1 MLNDEAK
8 ISHHLWLFCVLLA
21 VDRFTESPETIN
33 RESRTATGGTA
44 TLRCSNSIGRDRSV
58 AIGAIYDSAPEAQ
71 CSREVAASE
80 EFGSSSLLPAV
91 SAQNSQSLV
100 MRCSD
105 FQLLANLESKSR
117 YGVYAPWT
125 VLALDIDVLCFTTDR
140 HVDLTFVKRVARA
153 QVQLE
158 ELCEAHVLEEEKG
171 EDDCDP
177 AETSSGKSERRRPA
191 PECFSERSVGS
202 VEAEAEAE
210 APVNDGTRVCTAKS
224 LQFELMADD
233 DSRHT
238 RSTHDARK
246 DTNVS
251 AINAIKSYGDSE
263 DDEDKEMGQRE
274 VAVERFES
282 ANDKSTFAAGTGIC
296 TIAHEHQGVFLHSIE
311 FPRYFRYQLSDAFRS
326 LRSSF
331 FILVTVSID

>member
-1 MLNDEAK
+1 M
-8 ISHHLWLFCVLLA
+8 FCVLLA

-44 TLRCSNSIGRDRSV
+44 TLRCSNSIGSNCSV
-58 AIGAIYDSAPEAQ
+58 AIGAIHDSAPEAQ
-71 CSREVAASE
+71 RCREVAASE
-80 EFGSSSLLPAV
+80 ESRSSNLLDAA
-91 SAQNSQSLV
+91 SAQNLQSLV
-100 MRCSD
+100 MRNSD
-105 FQLLANLESKSR
+105 SRLLANLESKSR

-140 HVDLTFVKRVARA
+140 HLDLAFLKRVARA

-158 ELCEAHVLEEEKG
+158 ELCEAHGLEEGES
-171 EDDCDP
+171 EDDCDL
-177 AETSSGKSERRRPA
+177 AETSSGKGERRRRV

-202 VEAEAEAE
+202 VEAEAEA
-210 APVNDGTRVCTAKS
+210 PVNDGTRVCTAKRH
-224 LQFELMADD
+224 QFELMADD

-246 DTNVS
+246 DTDVS

-263 DDEDKEMGQRE
+263 DDEDEEMGQLE
-274 VAVERFES
+274 VAVEKFET
-282 ANDKSTFAAGTGIC
+282 ANDRNSTFAAGTGMC
-296 TIAHEHQGVFLHSIE
+296 TIAHEHQGVFLQSIE

-326 LRSSF
+326 LRSF
-331 FILVTVSID
+331 FILVAVSID